1 MSSSSINL
9 PSRTAGRSPAR
20 LILIAGDILIF
31 VFFAV
36 QGRATHDMP
45 LGDLPVL
52 TILTVFARF
61 AVPWFVIAALIGVF
75 RTGTLAH
82 PKRMLS
88 RTGLAWLLAGCIG
101 LLARAALLQ
110 RAIVLPFAVT
120 ALAIIG
126 APLITWHSLL
136 SVVYSRWISQQAHD
150 G

>member
-1 MSSSSINL
+1 
-9 PSRTAGRSPAR
+9 
-20 LILIAGDILIF
+20 
-31 VFFAV
+31 
-36 QGRATHDMP
+36 MP
-45 LGDLPVL
+45 LGDQPVV
-52 TILTVFARF
+52 TILTVSVPF
-61 AVPWFVIAALIGVF
+61 AVPWFVFAVLIGVF
-75 RTGTLAH
+75 RASTLAH

-126 APLITWHSLL
+126 ALLITWHGLL
-136 SVVYSRWISQQAHD
+136 SAVYSRWIGQQAHD

>member
-1 MSSSSINL
+1 M
-9 PSRTAGRSPAR
+9 THGFPAR
-20 LILIAGDILIF
+20 LILIAGDMLIF

-36 QGRATHDMP
+36 QGRATHDIS
-45 LGDLPVL
+45 LGDLPVA
-52 TILTVFARF
+52 TILAVSAPF

-75 RTGTLAH
+75 RTSTLAH

-110 RAIVLPFAVT
+110 RAIVLPFVVT
-120 ALAIIG
+120 ALGIIG
-126 APLITWHSLL
+126 ALLITWHALL
-136 SVVYSRWISQQAHD
+136 STVYSRWSGQQAHD